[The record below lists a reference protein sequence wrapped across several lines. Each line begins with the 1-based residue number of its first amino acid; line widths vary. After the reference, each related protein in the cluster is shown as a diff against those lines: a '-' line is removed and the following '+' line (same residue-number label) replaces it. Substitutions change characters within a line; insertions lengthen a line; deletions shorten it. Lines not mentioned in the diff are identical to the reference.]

1 MEETEGFARR
11 GAALGRDW
19 TRGSVIRN
27 LLTLS
32 WPMVVMEC
40 FYAVGQTVDMIWVG
54 KLGAASI
61 AGVGY
66 ASMVLMVVMSAMMGL
81 IIVGMRAMVARF
93 VGAGDV
99 RGANRVAGQA
109 FVLSAVYG
117 AVVTTTG
124 VLFAEP
130 ILGLF
135 GLEADVIAEGVA
147 YMRIMFAGWAVMPV
161 WMISFSIM
169 QASGDTVTPM
179 KITALIRFTHLLLV
193 PFLIFGWWVFPY
205 FGVSGAAL
213 ANVVAQTLGMSLSL
227 WVFFSGRTR
236 LHLTLRDFAIDLN
249 IIWRIVRIGIPAC
262 VMGIQ
267 RSFGILVMGRFMAD
281 FGTLAQ
287 AAHSLARSVDMV
299 LFIPSAALATGAGV
313 LVGQNLGARQPRR
326 AERSAWLATGLVQVI
341 LLVGAVAM
349 LLWAE
354 GIIRIFNTEPALVA
368 LASAFLRI
376 AAVSY
381 LVMALVVVL
390 QQAISGAGDT
400 VPPMIFSVVMV
411 WAVQIPLAFYLPKV
425 MDLGV
430 YGVRW
435 ALVAS
440 TLVGAVTYTTY
451 FRLGRWK
458 RKNV

>member
-1 MEETEGFARR
+1 MEESEGYLRPRVPFA
-11 GAALGRDW
+11 RDW
-19 TRGSVIRN
+19 TKGSVIRN

-54 KLGAASI
+54 KLGVVSI

-66 ASMVLMVVMSAMMGL
+66 AGMVLMVVMSAMTGL

-99 RGANRVAGQA
+99 KGANHVAAQA
-109 FVLSAVYG
+109 FILSAAYG
-117 AVVTTTG
+117 VVVAIAG
-124 VLFAEP
+124 VLLAEP

-135 GLEADVIAEGVA
+135 GLEADVIAEGAA
-147 YMRIMFAGWAVMPV
+147 YMRIMFIGWVAMPV
-161 WMISFSIM
+161 WMMAFSIM
-169 QASGDTVTPM
+169 QASGDTMTPM
-179 KITALIRFTHLLLV
+179 KITASIRFIHLLLD

-205 FGVSGAAL
+205 FGVSGAAI
-213 ANVVAQTLGMSLSL
+213 ANVVAQALGMSISS
-227 WVFFSGRTR
+227 WVFFRGRTR
-236 LHLTLRDFAIDLN
+236 LHLTLSDFTPDLN
-249 IIWRIVRIGIPAC
+249 IIWRIVKIGIPAA
-262 VMGIQ
+262 VMGVQ
-267 RSFGILVMGRFMAD
+267 MSFGILVLGRFMAD
-281 FGTLAQ
+281 FGTLAV
-287 AAHSLARSVDMV
+287 AAHSLVRSVDMV
-299 LFIPSAALATGAGV
+299 LHIPSAALASGAGV
-313 LVGQNLGARQPRR
+313 LVGQNLGARQPGR
-326 AERSAWLATGLVQVI
+326 AERSAWLATGFVQI
-341 LLVGAVAM
+341 IMLAGAAAM

-376 AAVSY
+376 TAASY
-381 LVMALVVVL
+381 LVIALVIVL

-411 WAVQIPLAFYLPKV
+411 WLVQLPLAFYLPRV
-425 MDLGV
+425 TDLGV

-435 ALVAS
+435 ALVVS
-440 TLVGAVTYTTY
+440 PVVGAMAYTIY

-458 RKNV
+458 RKRV

>member
-1 MEETEGFARR
+1 
-11 GAALGRDW
+11 
-19 TRGSVIRN
+19 
-27 LLTLS
+27 
-32 WPMVVMEC
+32 MVVMEC

-54 KLGAASI
+54 KLGTASI

-99 RGANRVAGQA
+99 RSANHVAGQA

-117 AVVTTTG
+117 AAVTTTG

-135 GLEADVIAEGVA
+135 GLEADVIAEGAA
-147 YMRIMFAGWAVMPV
+147 YMRIMFVGWAVMPV

-193 PFLIFGWWVFPY
+193 PFLIFGWQMFPWWM
-205 FGVSGAAL
+205 FPGMGVSGAAL

-267 RSFGILVMGRFMAD
+267 SSFGILVMGRFMAD

-287 AAHSLARSVDMV
+287 AAHSLVRSVNMV

-326 AERSAWLATGLVQVI
+326 AERSAWLATGFVQVI

-376 AAVSY
+376 TAASY

-390 QQAISGAGDT
+390 QQAIAGAGDT

-411 WAVQIPLAFYLPKV
+411 WVVQIPLAFYLPKV

-451 FRLGRWK
+451 FQLGRWK
-458 RKNV
+458 RKTV